1 MHGSIEYHTWRDY
14 SIKLGLIES
23 KLKILAMALDD
34 FSNFKDDRLFY
45 IRDCIEELANQYS
58 KIVESFNDLPTI
70 HTQPH
75 N

>member
-1 MHGSIEYHTWRDY
+1 MHGSIEYQTWRDY
-14 SIKLGLIES
+14 SIKLRLIDS
-23 KLKILAMALDD
+23 KLKILAMVLDD

-45 IRDCIEELANQYS
+45 VRDCIEELAKQYA
-58 KIVESFNDLPTI
+58 KIVEDFNELPTI